1 MRPLD
6 WQRDVGLRNPL
17 DPFGTTSR
25 DFGRILATKNVEDY
39 PLFAFSYYCR
49 QWPELCFAA
58 VAENENDCAAIG
70 YVLGHIE
77 GKRSQQGHVMAL
89 AVATD
94 HQGSGAGAVLMDAL
108 EGACAEQGVHF
119 VDLYVRESNQTA
131 ISFYRRRGYSQHAL
145 VLRYYED
152 EDGLQMRKFLV
163 QDSAYDGPPVSE
175 PVYASLY
182 DKHFPPAA
190 QTAVRL
196 MSGVGI
202 GYVLLSALLL
212 TMQ

>member
-1 MRPLD
+1 
-6 WQRDVGLRNPL
+6 
-17 DPFGTTSR
+17 
-25 DFGRILATKNVEDY
+25 
-39 PLFAFSYYCR
+39 
-49 QWPELCFAA
+49 
-58 VAENENDCAAIG
+58 
-70 YVLGHIE
+70 
-77 GKRSQQGHVMAL
+77 MAL

-182 DKHFPPAA
+182 DKHVPPAA